1 MPEKR
6 YARRDPNEI
15 VDIEH
20 RDRLEDYVEPASG
33 TVTVAHIVYGLHSI
47 SILTGL
53 LTAGLSIAGA
63 FVFSGPSI
71 LAVIILYLP
80 LRRPRDV
87 RGLALLLAD
96 PHVLVCVSLDDSHLH
111 HFDAARFCRDW
122 ILYADRR
129 PAGARHLGCL
139 PNPLRLEA
147 ARAAR
152 TDADELM
159 PGNSRLDEEQ

>member
-63 FVFSGPSI
+63 FVFSGSSEITGQTIPI
-71 LAVIILYLP
+71 
-80 LRRPRDV
+80 
-87 RGLALLLAD
+87 GK
-96 PHVLVCVSLDDSHLH
+96 
-111 HFDAARFCRDW
+111 
-122 ILYADRR
+122 
-129 PAGARHLGCL
+129 
-139 PNPLRLEA
+139 
-147 ARAAR
+147 
-152 TDADELM
+152 
-159 PGNSRLDEEQ
+159 